1 MRFAVT
7 FFGGGIVVITQKPEW
22 IRVKGVDEAILNKM
36 KGLLDR
42 YHLHTVCESAAC
54 PNVGTCFSAGTATF
68 MILGN
73 VCTRNCSFCGVLSGK
88 PLPPDPDEPVHVAE
102 AACDLGLKHV
112 VVTSV
117 TRDDLADGGAAQ
129 FAATIRQ
136 INRLVPSASTDVLIP
151 DFQGSR
157 DNLAMVMD
165 AKPDILAHNLE
176 TVPRLY
182 PTCRQKADYQKSLRI
197 LQYAKELNPPGFT
210 KSGIMLGLGETRE
223 EVLGVMHDL
232 RAVGCDFLTIGQYL
246 RPSAEQIEVK
256 EFIRP
261 EIFEEYRTIGAEMGF
276 RYVASSPFV
285 RSSFH
290 AEEALKFVHRRVQAD
305 T

>member
-1 MRFAVT
+1 M
-7 FFGGGIVVITQKPEW
+7 VITKKPEW
-22 IRVKGVDEAILNKM
+22 IRVKGVDEGVLNKM

-42 YHLHTVCESAAC
+42 YHLHTVCESAVC
-54 PNVGTCFSAGTATF
+54 PNVGTCFAAGTATF

-73 VCTRNCSFCGVLSGK
+73 ICTRNCSFCGVPSGK
-88 PLPPDPDEPVHVAE
+88 PLPPDADEPLHVAE
-102 AACDLGLKHV
+102 AARDLGLKHV

-165 AKPDILAHNLE
+165 AQPDILAHNLE

-182 PTCRQKADYQKSLRI
+182 PACRQRADYRKSLRI
-197 LQYAKELNPPGFT
+197 LQYAKELNPRGFT
-210 KSGIMLGLGETRE
+210 KSGIMLGLGETHA

-232 RAVGCDFLTIGQYL
+232 REVNCDFLTIGQYL

-261 EIFEEYRTIGAEMGF
+261 EIFEEYRVIGAEMGF

-290 AEEALKFVHRRVQAD
+290 AEEALKFVDRSEKVKR
-305 T
+305 